1 MGDGA
6 ADRRPAQFADPV
18 AAETR
23 ARGVLRGMTP
33 ERAAQ
38 VEDAVAIVMGILGD
52 RNAR

>member
-1 MGDGA
+1 
-6 ADRRPAQFADPV
+6 
-18 AAETR
+18 
-23 ARGVLRGMTP
+23 MTP